1 MRVSLDGWDWA
12 FLVWSLVVTTGVGLY
27 YARRAGANLSE
38 YLLSGRNLPWW
49 ALGTSMVATTFAA
62 DTPIVVAEFVITKGI
77 AGNWLWWNFLVGGTL
92 TVFVF
97 SRLWRRSGVVTE
109 VELIAK
115 RYDGRAALALRGFK
129 ALYLGLLVNAII
141 FGWVTKAMSQILD
154 VVIGPEDSTLALSI
168 LIALTLGYT
177 ALSGLWGVVAT
188 DILQFA
194 MAMIGSILMAVLSV
208 KEAGGLE
215 QLVDRVSALGSENG
229 RDLLAIFP
237 TGWNAFSAAILVLVL
252 VNWWAVYYP
261 GAEPGGGGYVAQ
273 RMAAAKDEKHARAGT
288 LWFAFAH
295 YVLRPWP
302 WILVGLAALALEPRF
317 LDPKTYGDEFA
328 PGKAYPSMFR
338 VLPVGLLGLVVA
350 SFVAAY
356 MSTITSQLNLAASYL
371 VNDFYLPFV
380 APKGSPPDDRTQV
393 RVARGTVVAVTIVGC
408 VITWLLSS
416 AGTGWTLIMEAT
428 AGSGLV
434 LVLRWLWWRVNA
446 WSEISAMAASA
457 VACLL
462 SHTKAGEALLL
473 GLAGG
478 DEAAELVAPL
488 RLLFVVAVT
497 TVTWLAVT
505 FATKP
510 VGAEKLAAFYREVR
524 PGGFWGPVARALSL
538 PPVRIGRDVALW
550 AASSV
555 FVFGCLFGIG
565 ELLLLRT
572 GAGVGFLA
580 AGVAGGVAVVGLLRG
595 EASAAT
601 SPRRGLSR

>member
-1 MRVSLDGWDWA
+1 MTSVTLHAWDWA
-12 FLVWSLVVTTGVGLY
+12 FLAWSLAVTTGVGLY
-27 YARRAGANLSE
+27 YARRAGKNLSE
-38 YLLSGRNLPWW
+38 YLLSGRSLPWW

-62 DTPIVVAEFVITKGI
+62 DTPIVVSEFVLTKGI

-97 SRLWRRSGVVTE
+97 SRLWRRSKVVTE

-115 RYDGRAALALRGFK
+115 RYDGRPAAALRAFK

-141 FGWVTKAMSQILD
+141 FGWVTKAMSRVLE
-154 VVIGPEDSTLALSI
+154 VVVPPEQVTLALGA
-168 LIALTLGYT
+168 LIALTLVYT

-188 DILQFA
+188 DILQFT
-194 MAMIGSILMAVLSV
+194 MAMIGAVLLAVLSV
-208 KEAGGLE
+208 GEAGGLRAV
-215 QLVDRVSALGSENG
+215 VDRVAAIGAESR
-229 RDLLAIFP
+229 RDVLAIVP
-237 TGWNAFSAAILVLVL
+237 TGWNAFTAAVLVLVL

-288 LWFAFAH
+288 LWFVFAH

-302 WILVGLAALALEPRF
+302 WILVALAALALEPRF
-317 LDPKTYGDEFA
+317 LGGDPEGDFA

-338 VLPVGLLGLVVA
+338 VLPTGLLGLVVA

-380 APKGSPPDDRTQV
+380 ARKDRPPDDRAQV
-393 RVARGTVVAVTIVGC
+393 RVARGTVVAVTAIGC
-408 VITWLLSS
+408 LIAWALET
-416 AGTGWTLIMEAT
+416 AGAGWALIMEAT

-446 WSEISAMAASA
+446 WSEIAAMGASA

-462 SHTKAGEALLL
+462 SHTAEGVAFLER
-473 GLAGG
+473 LAGG
-478 DEAAELVAPL
+478 GEAAKDLVSPL
-488 RLLFVVAVT
+488 RLLVVVAVT
-497 TVTWLAVT
+497 TIAWLAAT
-505 FATKP
+505 FATPP
-510 VGAEKLAAFYREVR
+510 VGGERLDAFYRDVR
-524 PGGFWGPVARALSL
+524 PSGFWGPVAKRLGVE
-538 PPVRIGRDVALW
+538 PVRAGRDVLLW

-555 FVFGCLFGIG
+555 FVLGSLFGVG
-565 ELLLLRT
+565 SAVLLRF
-572 GAGVGFLA
+572 GSAAAFLA
-580 AGVAGGVAVVGLLRG
+580 AGVAGGVAVVALLRG
-595 EASAAT
+595 E
-601 SPRRGLSR
+601 R